1 MIPADVVEE
10 GVEAE
15 AEALQEL
22 DEVLLL
28 LRWCLLVHLLWAQWL
43 QA

>member
-1 MIPADVVEE
+1 MIPAE
-10 GVEAE
+10 GVEAEVE

-28 LRWCLLVHLLWAQWL
+28 LRWCLLVHLLWAQWP